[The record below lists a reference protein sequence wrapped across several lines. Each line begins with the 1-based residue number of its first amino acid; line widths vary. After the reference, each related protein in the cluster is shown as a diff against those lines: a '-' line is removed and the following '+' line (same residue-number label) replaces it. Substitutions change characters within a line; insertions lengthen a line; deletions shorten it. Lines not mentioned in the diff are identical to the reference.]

1 MTWRAPPISPTLFP
15 PPPPGYVGLRSALIN
30 AESDLATRLMLML
43 SLPMLA
49 IGLIVVECRIA
60 LL

>member
-1 MTWRAPPISPTLFP
+1 LFP